1 MQKKLETT
9 TPGPWQVHAS
19 PTKALG
25 YMITRAA
32 LGPGGGIHIG
42 NVYSEDNAR
51 LIAAAPE
58 MLTALRA
65 LVEECRYRATRDDT
79 YGVFEPDEI
88 PAIADALRAIAAA
101 TGDA

>member
-1 MQKKLETT
+1 MKKKLETI

-51 LIAAAPE
+51 LIAAAPQLLE
-58 MLTALRA
+58 ALKGAISA
-65 LVEECRYRATRDDT
+65 LEHVCEYADDIEGT
-79 YGVFEPDEI
+79 GKKNL
-88 PAIADALRAIAAA
+88 IAARIAIAAA